1 MDDRN
6 NNNFPNKNVIN
17 SESFKYK
24 KSVTGSIYNVDE
36 KITNAEGKEIDNP
49 TYDANKSG
57 KKEVE
62 IAVALKY
69 LSSFWRTLDMSLINC
84 KVSLILTWSWECVIT
99 SMERRVK
106 AARQRDTSPM
116 DATFQ
121 ITDTNLNVLVVTL
134 STENGKTFRTIKNR
148 I

>member
-1 MDDRN
+1 ML
-6 NNNFPNKNVIN
+6 
-17 SESFKYK
+17 
-24 KSVTGSIYNVDE
+24 
-36 KITNAEGKEIDNP
+36 TNLV
-49 TYDANKSG
+49 

-62 IAVALKY
+62 IAVPLKY

>member
-1 MDDRN
+1 MTKGSLWNYYRDELTDDRN

-36 KITNAEGKEIDNP
+36 KITNAECKEIDNP

-84 KVSLILTWSWECVIT
+84 KVSLILTWS
-99 SMERRVK
+99 
-106 AARQRDTSPM
+106 
-116 DATFQ
+116 
-121 ITDTNLNVLVVTL
+121 
-134 STENGKTFRTIKNR
+134 
-148 I
+148 